1 MNQEKTGLF
10 IMEQRKAHNL
20 TQQELADRVGVTNKA
35 VSKWEKGRSMPDV
48 ALFEPL
54 CRELEISVAEL
65 LAGRKIEE
73 EAKQTVT
80 EQMLIEEIGK
90 NKLVGLQ
97 IFLMFNVL
105 ISMMLIN
112 GPLLIPMLR
121 PYSILFVALGVIE
134 AALTIYFDIA
144 LPARRTRQNAYL
156 PSILYAIALFATL
169 GIISYVKAEGQGIE
183 LSQILLSP
191 GLPCLA
197 VIAGTCIGTYARR
210 RREE

>member
-1 MNQEKTGLF
+1 
-10 IMEQRKAHNL
+10 
-20 TQQELADRVGVTNKA
+20 
-35 VSKWEKGRSMPDV
+35 
-48 ALFEPL
+48 
-54 CRELEISVAEL
+54 
-65 LAGRKIEE
+65 
-73 EAKQTVT
+73 
-80 EQMLIEEIGK
+80 
-90 NKLVGLQ
+90 
-97 IFLMFNVL
+97 MFNVL
-105 ISMMLIN
+105 ISMLLIN

-197 VIAGTCIGTYARR
+197 VIAGTCIGTYTRR